1 VLRDAI
7 EYVRP
12 AGQRKYTGD
21 WLLYNILDL
30 RFLQRRKSSEVAR
43 QLSVSEADLFRKQR
57 VAVEQVAR
65 KIAEM
70 EAHVP
75 EQPVAAV
82 EH

>member
-1 VLRDAI
+1 M
-7 EYVRP
+7 RP

-30 RFLQRRKSSEVAR
+30 RFLQRRKSSDVAR

-57 VAVEQVAR
+57 VAVDQVAR

-70 EAHVP
+70 EAQAPDVP
-75 EQPVAAV
+75 AVAA